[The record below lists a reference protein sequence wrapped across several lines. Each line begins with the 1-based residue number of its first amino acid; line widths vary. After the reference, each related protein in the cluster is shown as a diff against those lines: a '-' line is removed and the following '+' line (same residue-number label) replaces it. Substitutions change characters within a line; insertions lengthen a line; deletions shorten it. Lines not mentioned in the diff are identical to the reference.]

1 MALEVVGSATEGT
14 LQSLS
19 TVAVRLLRRRL
30 RLRFLEALQS
40 QGVYLGRC
48 LEQRK
53 GLRRME
59 GG

>member
-1 MALEVVGSATEGT
+1 M
-14 LQSLS
+14 QSLS
-19 TVAVRLLRRRL
+19 TVVVRLLRRRL

-40 QGVYLGRC
+40 QGVDLGRY